1 LQIAFQANTR
11 RERERAREKATK
23 NGASFVDAL
32 LLADGERERERE
44 RKKERERERER
55 ERPNNGASDGNSL
68 LLAARELRTPRAAM
82 RGILVL
88 ERVDE
93 VVGVGI
99 ACGSSYLSWW
109 RREI

>member
-1 LQIAFQANTR
+1 MERATLARCFWPS
-11 RERERAREKATK
+11 EREKVR
-23 NGASFVDAL
+23 
-32 LLADGERERERE
+32 
-44 RKKERERERER
+44 ERERERER
-55 ERPNNGASDGNSL
+55 ERASEREREREPNNGASDGNSL
-68 LLAARELRTPRAAM
+68 LLAARELRSPRAAM

-99 ACGSSYLSWW
+99 ACGSRYLIWR